1 MKASVRV
8 TQRRKLT
15 EAVLTE
21 VLGQEALDYK
31 ELGYMVP
38 WEHQG
43 LVAQE
48 VHVGQEQHHG
58 VHGEQVDPMDLPDPV
73 TEEARR

>member
-1 MKASVRV
+1 M
-8 TQRRKLT
+8 
-15 EAVLTE
+15 
-21 VLGQEALDYK
+21 LGQEALDYK

-48 VHVGQEQHHG
+48 VREGQEQHHG
-58 VHGEQVDPMDLPDPV
+58 VHGEQVDPMDLQDP
-73 TEEARR
+73 AREIAHWWK